1 MSDDLKRR
9 AAAIQGS
16 LSREQCY
23 VLMMRPN
30 PSPPPMPCSPEE
42 MRIVHHDY
50 LLDLERRGI
59 LFAAG
64 PFVDENGT
72 RVGSGM
78 LIIRSNSRAEAEK
91 IGLAEPYTAAGQR
104 LMEFI
109 PWQRNEGTMRL
120 NLRFAD
126 GVLEVD
132 NRTYRLMKSE
142 S

>member
-1 MSDDLKRR
+1 MSDDHKSR

-23 VLMMRPN
+23 VLMMKPN
-30 PSPPPMPCSPEE
+30 PAPPPMPCSPEE
-42 MRIVHHDY
+42 MRIVHHEY

-59 LFAAG
+59 LFGAG
-64 PFVDENGT
+64 PFVDETGN

-78 LIIRSNSRAEAEK
+78 IIIRVKSRSEAEA
-91 IGLAEPYTAAGQR
+91 IGNAEPYTAAKQR

-109 PWQRNEGTMRL
+109 PWQRNEGTVRM

-126 GVLEVD
+126 GVLEID
-132 NRTYRLMKSE
+132 QRTYKLSKMDK
-142 S
+142 

>member
-9 AAAIQGS
+9 AAAIQSS

-42 MRIVHHDY
+42 MRIVHHEY
-50 LLDLERRGI
+50 LLDLERRGV

-64 PFVDENGT
+64 PFVDENGV
-72 RVGSGM
+72 RAGAGM
-78 LIIRSNSRAEAEK
+78 LIIRSRSRAEAEA
-91 IGLAEPYTAAGQR
+91 IGNAEPYTKAGQR

-132 NRTYRLMKSE
+132 QRAYRLSKIE
-142 S
+142 N

>member
-1 MSDDLKRR
+1 MSDDLKHR

-42 MRIVHHDY
+42 MRIVHHEY

-72 RVGSGM
+72 RVGAGM
-78 LIIRSNSRAEAEK
+78 IVIRSKSRAEAEA
-91 IGLAEPYTAAGQR
+91 IGNAEPYTKAGQR
-104 LMEFI
+104 LMDFI
-109 PWQRNEGTMRL
+109 PWQRNEGTVRL

-132 NRTYRLMKSE
+132 QRTYRLTKVDN
-142 S
+142 